1 MSMNRIVSNA
11 AGVAII
17 LAVFLQTAAAAQ
29 DRAAGREEAAQR
41 ERRII
46 FDNDGNEPVYYCEE
60 ATPEALL
67 NVRTTPLPDTQVD
80 TIFYCTWS
88 SGFGYFTHHTKVGDV
103 FTCTEEGFD
112 KNKTAAFLEKGLDP
126 LEVMVEFC
134 REHGIEVFWS
144 MRMNDIHDGWSAWY
158 SKYLFPPIKRA
169 HPEWLVGTADNKPQ
183 NGSWTAIDYT
193 VPEVRDYA
201 YRFFEEVCQNYDV
214 DGVQLDFFRHP
225 VYFKKH
231 AQGQPCGQEEL
242 DMVTNLLARIR
253 KMADAEGAERGKPI
267 LISVRVPDS
276 APLCRAMGFDIERWM
291 ADGLIDLMVVSGYF
305 RVNPWETSVALGQKH
320 GVPVYPCIS
329 ESRIRDKEAKKLR
342 ASVECYR
349 GRAMNAW
356 HSGMSGIYMFN
367 FFNPD
372 SPLWNELGDPKA
384 LAKMDK
390 VYVTAA
396 RGPGNLTF
404 WYDGGMKFMNRSI
417 VTPAQPRAIA
427 AGAAETINLLVG
439 EDVAETRPES
449 LSLECRFKGAPG
461 DVAVALNG
469 NTLTPEKAEGEWLY
483 FTPAIDAFN
492 HGDNEVA
499 VSRAADAEG
508 EMVMLD
514 LALRVDHAEVE

>member
-1 MSMNRIVSNA
+1 MVLAVAAACVQA
-11 AGVAII
+11 AG
-17 LAVFLQTAAAAQ
+17 AAQ
-29 DRAAGREEAAQR
+29 DMAARREEAAQR
-41 ERRII
+41 ARRII

-67 NVRTTPLPDTQVD
+67 KVRTTPLPGTQVD

-88 SGFGYFTHHTKVGDV
+88 SGFGYFTHDTQVGDV

-112 KNKTAAFLEKGLDP
+112 KNKTGEFLEKGLDP
-126 LEVMVEFC
+126 LEIMAGFC
-134 REHGIEVFWS
+134 REHDIEVFWS

-169 HPEWLVGTADNKPQ
+169 HPEWLVGTADNKPE

-201 YRFFEEVCQNYDV
+201 YRFFEEVCRNYDI

-231 AQGQPCGQEEL
+231 AQGQPCGQEVL
-242 DMVTNLLARIR
+242 DMMTDLVARIR
-253 KMADAEGAERGKPI
+253 TMADAEGAKRGKPI

-291 ADGLIDLMVVSGYF
+291 AEDLIDLMVVSGYF
-305 RVNPWETSVALGQKH
+305 RINPWETSVALGRKY

-329 ESRIRDKEAKKLR
+329 ESRIRDEAAKRLR

-356 HSGMSGIYMFN
+356 HAGMSGIYMFN
-367 FFNPD
+367 FFNPN
-372 SPLWNELGDPKA
+372 SPLWSELGDPGA

-390 VYVTAA
+390 VYVTAS
-396 RGPGNLTF
+396 RGAGNLTF

-417 VTPAQPRAIA
+417 VTPDQPRAVA
-427 AGAAETINLLVG
+427 PGATETVTLLVG
-439 EDVAETRPES
+439 EDLRETRPES
-449 LSLECRFKGAPG
+449 LSLECRFKDAPAG
-461 DVAVALNG
+461 VEVALNG
-469 NTLTPEKAEGEWLY
+469 AALVPGKSEGEWLY
-483 FTPAIDAFN
+483 FAPGIDAFR

-499 VSRAADAEG
+499 VSRAADGEG
-508 EMVMLD
+508 EAVMLD
-514 LALRVDHAEVE
+514 LVLRVGHGEAK